1 MLELAVEACD
11 TTLVDLAMVFFLGE
25 AAFKSR
31 TDTLALIASSTT
43 DDELLA
49 ILAEP
54 PLSLL
59 TFPPLTRLLLL
70 TIAIGC
76 SVAYCFLMSFLS
88 FSICSVVAS
97 NVSSDAP
104 LCVFDD
110 TTSFL
115 RMRPPFLTVVLLMAL
130 ASSASMSLTTELNY
144 CPVAAEGE
152 KVPLPKSVLNMPSRI
167 SGMPLLVRVLGTFT
181 DLPRPGKLD
190 SVRLGRLSI
199 MLFKRILCLE

>member
-11 TTLVDLAMVFFLGE
+11 TTLVDLAIVFFLGE

-59 TFPPLTRLLLL
+59 TFPLTKLLLL

-76 SVAYCFLMSFLS
+76 SFSVPYCFLMSFLS

-104 LCVFDD
+104 L
-110 TTSFL
+110 
-115 RMRPPFLTVVLLMAL
+115 
-130 ASSASMSLTTELNY
+130 
-144 CPVAAEGE
+144 
-152 KVPLPKSVLNMPSRI
+152 
-167 SGMPLLVRVLGTFT
+167 
-181 DLPRPGKLD
+181 
-190 SVRLGRLSI
+190 
-199 MLFKRILCLE
+199 